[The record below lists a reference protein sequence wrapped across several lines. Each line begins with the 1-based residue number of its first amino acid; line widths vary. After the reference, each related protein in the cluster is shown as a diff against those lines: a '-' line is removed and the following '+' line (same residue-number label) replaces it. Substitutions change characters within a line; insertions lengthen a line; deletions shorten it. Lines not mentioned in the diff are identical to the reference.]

1 MTAKTID
8 RRRFLRFSLSP
19 IALSAV
25 GIAEAVAATRTVRS
39 GVETCV
45 ARYFDIEPGTRF
57 AITQR
62 PAHGTARVA
71 VINRSS
77 NRGNPTQV
85 AEIFYKSKPG
95 YVGTDSFSY
104 QRTSRSGSN
113 NYTLSV
119 NVVP

>member
-1 MTAKTID
+1 MIVQSID
-8 RRRFLRFSLSP
+8 RRAFLRFSLSP
-19 IALSAV
+19 IALSAL
-25 GIAEAVAATRTVRS
+25 GIADALAATRTVRS

-62 PAHGTARVA
+62 PAHGTARIA

-77 NRGNPTQV
+77 GAGKPIRV
-85 AEIFYKSKPG
+85 AEVFYKSKPG

-104 QRTSRSGSN
+104 QRIGRSGSQN
-113 NYTLSV
+113 FTLSV